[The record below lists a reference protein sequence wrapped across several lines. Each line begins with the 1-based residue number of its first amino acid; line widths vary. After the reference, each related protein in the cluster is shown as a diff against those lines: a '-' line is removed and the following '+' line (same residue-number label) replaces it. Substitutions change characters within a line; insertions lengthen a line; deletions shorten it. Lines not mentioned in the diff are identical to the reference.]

1 MKTGGGTANLTTI
14 RVISSIW
21 LILVLVPLMM
31 IGCQLGIG
39 VKGGATG
46 LLKKVGLGTQHREWH
61 FQAGD
66 IRYDT
71 PPHVL
76 NYST

>member
-21 LILVLVPLMM
+21 LILVLVPMMM

-46 LLKKVGLGTQHREWH
+46 LLKKVGLGAKHQ
-61 FQAGD
+61 
-66 IRYDT
+66 I
-71 PPHVL
+71 
-76 NYST
+76 